1 MQRLPPPS
9 WPVWVLFALLLVPGL
24 VMLGLL
30 GGLKDASGELLA
42 QSEDAVGRN
51 IVLTGTLVDVE
62 TDSGMPVSTGIY
74 EVTIPAGEG
83 GAAETVTFRGD
94 EHWGF
99 PPDPDHPAELSFR
112 VVLDD
117 PPRPAAHGPV
127 GSVEPVTE
135 ASVQADRE
143 ALATNE
149 AVWVGGIVVFWLFA
163 LGMPALG
170 VVLAVRRRRAKQAVR
185 AATATGAVGSPTAAA
200 WAAHAPFDSR
210 LPPPR
215 I

>member
-1 MQRLPPPS
+1 M
-9 WPVWVLFALLLVPGL
+9 WVVFALLLVPGL

-62 TDSGMPVSTGIY
+62 TNSGMPVNTGIY
-74 EVTIPAGEG
+74 EVEIPEG
-83 GAAETVTFRGD
+83 VDGPAETVTVRGD

-117 PPRPAAHGPV
+117 PPRAVAHGRV
-127 GSVEPVTE
+127 GSIEPVTE
-135 ASVQADRE
+135 ASVQADRDS
-143 ALATNE
+143 LATDT
-149 AVWVGGIVVFWLFA
+149 ALWVVGIVVFWLFA
-163 LGMPALG
+163 LGMPTLG
-170 VVLAVRRRRAKQAVR
+170 IVLMVRRRRAKRALR
-185 AATATGAVGSPTAAA
+185 AATGGALAWVGQVRL
-200 WAAHAPFDSR
+200 DER